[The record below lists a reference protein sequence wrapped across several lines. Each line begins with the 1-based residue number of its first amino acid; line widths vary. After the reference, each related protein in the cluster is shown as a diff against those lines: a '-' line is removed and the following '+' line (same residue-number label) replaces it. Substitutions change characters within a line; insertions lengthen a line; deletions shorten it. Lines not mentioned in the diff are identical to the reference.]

1 MGRGYTMN
9 KKFTELAKDVYRLT
23 VLFPTREPLRY
34 KLREVCDDIVAE
46 IIMERNDYFGNIRRN
61 LELVYSYL
69 DIALEQNWVSPA
81 QIGQVRDNYGL
92 AARELTEMK
101 MAREIAAGAAIKNEM
116 NTRENEKESVCAPDF
131 DLASQEVEVES
142 AFAPK
147 KDLMEVVPPA
157 KPMIVEL
164 PAEGS
169 KTGQPKKDAVAE
181 KILPVVPMP
190 SEAPDA
196 DNGPEEDENED
207 EGGEDE
213 EKSGLSAGQ
222 VARQN
227 RIAEFLKANGN
238 AQVWEIQKVFP
249 SVSKRTIRRDFRSML
264 KQGLIERTG
273 ERNTTAYK
281 LKIILS

>member
-1 MGRGYTMN
+1 MN